1 MKQEKKSI
9 HLVFLSITGVVAVV
23 VVVVVVVVVFG
34 SSHKKC
40 SKECVIALKYVS

>member
-23 VVVVVVVVVFG
+23 VVVVVVVVFG

>member
-23 VVVVVVVVVFG
+23 VVVVVVFG

>member
-23 VVVVVVVVVFG
+23 VVVVVVVFG

>member
-23 VVVVVVVVVFG
+23 VVVVVVVVFG

-40 SKECVIALKYVS
+40 SKECVIALKYAS

>member
-9 HLVFLSITGVVAVV
+9 HLVFPSITGVVA